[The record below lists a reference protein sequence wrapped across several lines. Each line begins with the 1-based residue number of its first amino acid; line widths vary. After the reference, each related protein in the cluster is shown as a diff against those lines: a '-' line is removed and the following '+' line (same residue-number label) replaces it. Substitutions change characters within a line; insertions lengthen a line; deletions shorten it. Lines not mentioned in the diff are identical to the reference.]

1 MMQSARWKKQMWSAL
16 KMVAPGTALREG
28 IENVLRAHTGGL
40 IVLGDFE
47 DVRKICQG
55 GFHIEDEF
63 NPSRLYELAKMD
75 GAIIL
80 DERGKMIWRANVQLQ
95 PTVDDNVPET
105 GIRHRIAARTAI
117 QTGAIV
123 IAISQRRSMITLYRG
138 HDRFV
143 FDETV
148 NLMTKATQALQTL
161 ERYCIELQKDFS
173 SLTFLEFEDNVLVND
188 VVKTVQRCEMVKRI
202 SEEIDFYLLQMGDD
216 GFLIEM
222 QKNELTGEV
231 LEEYHDL
238 LVDYSVKADRRSVSA
253 TEKKIS
259 EMNDGDLFDK
269 IYLAKF
275 LGFGAGN
282 ELLDAHVRPLG
293 YRVLNQ
299 VPRLPHP
306 IIGKIVE
313 FFGRDFQR
321 ICEATVEELD
331 EVEGVGRVR
340 SNMIYRSLR
349 RQKEL
354 AAITMGKITE
364 TPQAVAAAEV
374 QKG

>member
-16 KMVAPGTALREG
+16 KMVAPGTSLREG

-47 DVRKICQG
+47 DVRQICQG
-55 GFHIEDEF
+55 GFHIADEF
-63 NPSRLYELAKMD
+63 SPARLYELAKMD

-95 PTVDDNVPET
+95 PTVEDNVPET

-138 HDRFV
+138 HDRFI

-188 VVKTVQRCEMVKRI
+188 VVKTIQRCEMVKRI
-202 SEEIDFYLLQMGDD
+202 SEEIDFYLLQLGDD

-222 QKNELTGEV
+222 QKNELTGKV
-231 LEEYHDL
+231 LDEYHDL
-238 LVDYSVKADRRSVSA
+238 LSDYSVKSDRRA
-253 TEKKIS
+253 INAMEKKIS
-259 EMNDGDLFDK
+259 EMEDGDLFDK

-282 ELLDAHVRPLG
+282 ELLDLHVRPLG

-299 VPRLPHP
+299 VPRLPQQ
-306 IIGKIVE
+306 IVGKIVE
-313 FFGRDFQR
+313 FFDHDFKR
-321 ICEATVEELD
+321 LCEASVEELD
-331 EVEGVGRVR
+331 EVEGIGRVR
-340 SNMIYRSLR
+340 ANMISRSLT
-349 RQKEL
+349 RQREL

-364 TPQAVAAAEV
+364 TPQATGGELKA
-374 QKG
+374 